1 MKPNNSFN
9 DKRNEFNKHY
19 DEAVNDILF
28 LKDCNI
34 SINQIHEITNYQID
48 FIVFILQMYQLIKN
62 NNNEY
67 TKSIKVTAHNIYV
80 DEIKKIGYNDA
91 LIDEIL
97 NSKSGNEYY
106 KQL

>member
-9 DKRNEFNKHY
+9 DTREKFNEYYN
-19 DEAVNDILF
+19 EAVNDILF

-34 SINQIHEITNYQID
+34 SINQIHDITNYQID
-48 FIVFILQMYQLIKN
+48 FIVFILQMYQLNKVN
-62 NNNEY
+62 NNSY
-67 TKSIKVTAHNIYV
+67 TKSIKITAHNINV

-97 NSKSGNEYY
+97 HSKTGNEYF
-106 KQL
+106 KTL